1 MADGFV
7 LCLIF
12 TGFFFLALY
21 ANPWLGF
28 DNYPPDIKARVHD
41 VPHVPLSLRLGI
53 ALPFLTLIFA
63 IILRSTTRLVRSGS
77 TRSGLLPATLH
88 TFLLLQIV
96 NAWDVVVIDW
106 LIFVTIQPDSV
117 ILPGT
122 IGAAGYGDY
131 AFHFRQSYM
140 TLTPWAGT
148 FAVALF
154 VGALASWMARRWPPR
169 RQALG

>member
-1 MADGFV
+1 M
-7 LCLIF
+7 
-12 TGFFFLALY
+12 
-21 ANPWLGF
+21 
-28 DNYPPDIKARVHD
+28 
-41 VPHVPLSLRLGI
+41 
-53 ALPFLTLIFA
+53 
-63 IILRSTTRLVRSGS
+63 
-77 TRSGLLPATLH
+77 
-88 TFLLLQIV
+88 

-122 IGAAGYGDY
+122 IGAAGYSDY